1 MQGLRLS
8 WLLLL
13 FLFVS
18 FAQSA
23 GAAGQAA
30 AASVEAEPAKDQ
42 VVMQPPGTAFSIRN
56 GSGAASVTFN
66 DPLTF
71 QEQNISP
78 GVVFQEDIKGY
89 KPNIFHYDLWSPKMT
104 CSGPAQDIV
113 GNWSQCNLINYK
125 FTDTQRG
132 IAQRSNGV
140 MASYGIGDRA
150 INYDY
155 ATFFGGVQTFSDEG
169 ITANVTH
176 AVQNGFLTGP
186 VTDGGSG
193 VPIIS
198 ANVTC
203 KSAGGE
209 SCSYSMG
216 NYFND
221 GGIVFNQSQGRALK
235 IVATGRELEGFYLD
249 VTGIHLPV
257 SSAWGNIASCTKNA
271 NGRFQIYTSVTCK
284 IKLGTAPASPGSFV
298 ANRNIFLAGPFEEE
312 AYVTAVT
319 QPAGGVQEVTFNTR
333 YFWHQNVPTIVM
345 QGGPGGEAVV
355 ENPAWPIAWYVIGAF
370 SDSRLVYSNCHLG
383 FCNSPTI
390 NGVTPRAADT
400 NSFRSYGSVKRVAN
414 VVTFSMVSQN
424 AYTAAI
430 YGYPKGSTVVLSGW
444 SPEDLNGTYTV
455 TNNSMDSFSASMQWA
470 QKGPDESSKTTG
482 MISKPLI
489 SAAIYPAA
497 FINGTDGGKVG
508 VAQLGKNHVTFG
520 LMPSGTW
527 TPNTSYA
534 VGYTLM
540 DPAGHEQIVKAGG
553 VSGKTAPAW
562 RESAGEAEDNEVVWS
577 YVGKGGPDIVVGAPT
592 SEYEQVG
599 FQYYASQ
606 ATPLDLYTPSKGIT
620 VADFGPSDMLE
631 QYEAANNVANG
642 VAPTMFGI
650 KGAFNKVFSLRYR
663 PAHNGVI
670 IYVGGDEPIS
680 ANRKPYY
687 LFEDNLMA
695 GSILVRPNEGGFSM
709 FGGLTVEGPFHV
721 NGGGGTTGFYVDAL
735 KPGPGPLCLN
745 GKGGEVTNIGCG
757 SGASH
762 TTNVVVQPAPG
773 DKGNAI
779 EVQGHDGKAVAAVD
793 GTGNMAGAN
802 GTFSG
807 SVRSGQYI
815 GPATAP
821 SGSCMTNGAWVF
833 SQDGHATFCAG
844 GKWVTK
850 I

>member
-13 FLFVS
+13 LS
-18 FAQSA
+18 LLSCAQDPV
-23 GAAGQAA
+23 AAGQAA
-30 AASVEAEPAKDQ
+30 AASVDVAPAKDQ
-42 VVMQPPGTAFSIRN
+42 VVTQPAGTAFSVRN
-56 GSGAASVTFN
+56 GSGAASVTFS
-66 DPLTF
+66 DPLSY
-71 QEQNISP
+71 QQQNISP

-89 KPNIFHYDLWSPKMT
+89 NPSIVHYDLWSPKMT
-104 CSGPAQDIV
+104 CTGPAQDIV

-176 AVQNGFLTGP
+176 AAQNGFLVGP
-186 VTDGGSG
+186 VTDGGTG

-198 ANVTC
+198 AKVAC

-221 GGIVFNQSQGRALK
+221 GGIVFNQSQGHSLK
-235 IVATGRELEGFYLD
+235 IVATGRELEGLYLD

-257 SSAWGNIASCTKNA
+257 SSAWGNIVSCTTSA
-271 NGRFQIYTSVTCK
+271 NGRFQIYASVTCK

-298 ANRNIFLAGPFEEE
+298 ANQDIFLAGPFEEE

-319 QPAGGVQEVTFNTR
+319 PLAGGVQGVTFNTR

-345 QGGPGGEAVV
+345 QGGPGGEALV

-390 NGVTPRAADT
+390 NGVTPHPDVA
-400 NSFRSYGSVKRVAN
+400 NSFGLNGSIKRVSN
-414 VVTFSMVSQN
+414 VVTFSIPGHDANTEQ
-424 AYTAAI
+424 I
-430 YGYPKGSTVVLSGW
+430 HRYPKGSMVVLSGW
-444 SPEDLNGTYTV
+444 TPEDLNGTYTL
-455 TNNSMDSFSASMQWA
+455 TDASMDSLNAWIQWEE
-470 QKGPDESSKTTG
+470 KGPDENSKTTG
-482 MISKPLI
+482 MISKPLV

-497 FINGTDGGKVG
+497 FITGTDGGKVG
-508 VAQLGKNHVTFG
+508 VAQLGKNHVAFG
-520 LMPSGTW
+520 LMPSGAW
-527 TPNTSYA
+527 TANTSYA

-540 DPAGHEQIVKAGG
+540 DLGGHEQIVKVGG

-562 RESAGEAEDNEVVWS
+562 RQSDGEVKDNEVVWS
-577 YVGKGGPDIVVGAPT
+577 YVGKGRPDIVVGAPT
-592 SEYEQVG
+592 SEYQQVG
-599 FQYYASQ
+599 FQYYATQ

-620 VADFGPSDMLE
+620 VADAGPSDMLE
-631 QYEAANNVANG
+631 QYEAYNNIANG
-642 VAPTMFGI
+642 AAPTMFGI
-650 KGAFNKVFSLRYR
+650 YGAFQKVFNLRYR

-680 ANRKPYY
+680 ASRKPYF
-687 LFEDNLMA
+687 LFEDDLMA
-695 GSILVRPNEGGFSM
+695 GSILVRPKEGGFTMS
-709 FGGLTVEGPFHV
+709 GGLTVEGPFHV
-721 NGGGGTTGFYVDAL
+721 NAVGRSEFYIDNL

-745 GKGGEVTNIGCG
+745 GKGGAVTNVGCG
-757 SGASH
+757 TGGSH

-779 EVQGHDGKAVAAVD
+779 EVQGHDGKVVTSVD
-793 GTGNMAGAN
+793 GAGNIAGAN
-802 GTFSG
+802 GSFSG
-807 SVRSGQYI
+807 ALRSGQYI
-815 GPATAP
+815 GPVTAP
-821 SGSCMTNGAWVF
+821 TGNCTTNGAWVF
-833 SQDGHATFCAG
+833 SQDGHATFCAS